1 MPGSR
6 IEQYRRWFEYERA
19 SHRKVMAAFETVP
32 PNQRDSPSFQKALDI
47 MVYLIVAHQMWLFR
61 LGATTDRPT
70 NFAPTGV
77 KLGGLADQL
86 EITERD

>member
-6 IEQYRRWFEYERA
+6 IEQYRRWFEYEKD

-47 MVYLIVAHQMWLFR
+47 MVYLIVA
-61 LGATTDRPT
+61 RPDVA
-70 NFAPTGV
+70 FSAG
-77 KLGGLADQL
+77 
-86 EITERD
+86 R